1 MEEEAK
7 PYDSHREDDL
17 QKLQDDQVR
26 AAILH
31 GCQGEDDA
39 VSKSMEQSSMAEAIP
54 KDPLPSETA
63 AWVVRLEKIEAA
75 MEKQTADIK
84 KLQESLQSANQ
95 QISDLKM
102 QMEGR
107 KEEQQKEKNT
117 HDEEKLRMMEK
128 ENQRLSGEV
137 ESLKEEKQNL
147 STEVESLK
155 AEKERSE
162 NQINDLK
169 TQMKEYQAEKKT
181 HDEEKLRIEKEK
193 QNLSVEAES
202 LKKEN
207 RALQEQLDARFSR
220 GWELFEAYRK
230 VSEHTRQILH
240 NGVFTQE
247 ASFMSFICGGAQL
260 TALDRLWDALRD
272 CVLRG
277 QQDDAAILWDIFE
290 YCLELVN
297 ASRTQAKY
305 EILSVKVG
313 DSFDSDCHSEG
324 PNSKAQGIV
333 REVYLQGYRNT
344 YSDRI
349 MKKSIVQV
357 G

>member
-7 PYDSHREDDL
+7 RCAIHQEDDL
-17 QKLQDDQVR
+17 QKLQDDQVH

-39 VSKSMEQSSMAEAIP
+39 ASKSMEQSSMAEAIP
-54 KDPLPSETA
+54 KDRLPSETA
-63 AWVVRLEKIEAA
+63 AWSVRLEKIEAA
-75 MEKQTADIK
+75 MKKQAADIK

-137 ESLKEEKQNL
+137 NDLQAKNQNL
-147 STEVESLK
+147 SGEVK
-155 AEKERSE
+155 
-162 NQINDLK
+162 DL
-169 TQMKEYQAEKKT
+169 QAKN
-181 HDEEKLRIEKEK
+181 
-193 QNLSVEAES
+193 QNLSDEVKDLQA
-202 LKKEN
+202 KN
-207 RALQEQLDARFSR
+207 HALQEQLDARFSR

-277 QQDDAAILWDIFE
+277 QQDDEEILWDIFE

-333 REVYLQGYRNT
+333 RKVYLQGYRNT

>member
-1 MEEEAK
+1 M
-7 PYDSHREDDL
+7 REGG
-17 QKLQDDQVR
+17 QK
-26 AAILH
+26 
-31 GCQGEDDA
+31 
-39 VSKSMEQSSMAEAIP
+39 
-54 KDPLPSETA
+54 
-63 AWVVRLEKIEAA
+63 
-75 MEKQTADIK
+75 
-84 KLQESLQSANQ
+84 
-95 QISDLKM
+95 
-102 QMEGR
+102 EGR
-107 KEEQQKEKNT
+107 KEEQQKEK
-117 HDEEKLRMMEK
+117 
-128 ENQRLSGEV
+128 
-137 ESLKEEKQNL
+137 
-147 STEVESLK
+147 
-155 AEKERSE
+155 
-162 NQINDLK
+162 
-169 TQMKEYQAEKKT
+169 KT
-181 HDEEKLRIEKEK
+181 HDEENLPMKEENQRLRGEVNDLQTKN
-193 QNLSVEAES
+193 QNLSGEVKD
-202 LKKEN
+202 LQTKN
-207 RALQEQLDARFSR
+207 HALQEQLDARFSR

-277 QQDDAAILWDIFE
+277 QQDDAAILRYFFE

-297 ASRTQAKY
+297 ASRTQSKY

-333 REVYLQGYRNT
+333 RKVYLQGYRNT

>member
-1 MEEEAK
+1 M
-7 PYDSHREDDL
+7 
-17 QKLQDDQVR
+17 
-26 AAILH
+26 
-31 GCQGEDDA
+31 
-39 VSKSMEQSSMAEAIP
+39 
-54 KDPLPSETA
+54 
-63 AWVVRLEKIEAA
+63 
-75 MEKQTADIK
+75 
-84 KLQESLQSANQ
+84 
-95 QISDLKM
+95 
-102 QMEGR
+102 
-107 KEEQQKEKNT
+107 
-117 HDEEKLRMMEK
+117 
-128 ENQRLSGEV
+128 
-137 ESLKEEKQNL
+137 
-147 STEVESLK
+147 
-155 AEKERSE
+155 
-162 NQINDLK
+162 
-169 TQMKEYQAEKKT
+169 
-181 HDEEKLRIEKEK
+181 
-193 QNLSVEAES
+193 ES

-207 RALQEQLDARFSR
+207 LALQEQLDARFSR
-220 GWELFEAYRK
+220 GWELFEQYLN

-277 QQDDAAILWDIFE
+277 QQDDAEILWDIFE

-313 DSFDSDCHSEG
+313 DSFDSDCHTEG

-333 REVYLQGYRNT
+333 RGVYLQGYRNT

>member
-1 MEEEAK
+1 MEEEATW
-7 PYDSHREDDL
+7 YDSHREDDT
-17 QKLQDDQVR
+17 QKLQDDQVH

-39 VSKSMEQSSMAEAIP
+39 ASKSMEQSSMAEAIP

-63 AWVVRLEKIEAA
+63 AWSVRLEKIEAA
-75 MEKQTADIK
+75 VKKQAADIK
-84 KLQESLQSANQ
+84 ELQKSLQNA
-95 QISDLKM
+95 
-102 QMEGR
+102 
-107 KEEQQKEKNT
+107 EQQKEKKT
-117 HDEEKLRMMEK
+117 HDEEKLRMEK

-137 ESLKEEKQNL
+137 ESLKEENQNL
-147 STEVESLK
+147 SGEVK
-155 AEKERSE
+155 
-162 NQINDLK
+162 DL
-169 TQMKEYQAEKKT
+169 QAKN
-181 HDEEKLRIEKEK
+181 
-193 QNLSVEAES
+193 QNLSGEVES

-207 RALQEQLDARFSR
+207 HALQEQLDARFSR

-272 CVLRG
+272 CVLRR
-277 QQDDAAILWDIFE
+277 QQDDVKILWDIFK

-333 REVYLQGYRNT
+333 RKVYLQGYRNT

>member
-1 MEEEAK
+1 
-7 PYDSHREDDL
+7 
-17 QKLQDDQVR
+17 
-26 AAILH
+26 
-31 GCQGEDDA
+31 
-39 VSKSMEQSSMAEAIP
+39 MAEAIP
-54 KDPLPSETA
+54 KDRLPSETA
-63 AWVVRLEKIEAA
+63 ALAVRLKEIETSVQ
-75 MEKQTADIK
+75 KQAADIEE
-84 KLQESLQSANQ
+84 LQKSLQSAKQ

-107 KEEQQKEKNT
+107 KEEQQKEKKT
-117 HDEEKLRMMEK
+117 HDEEKLRMEK

-137 ESLKEEKQNL
+137 KSLKEEKQNL

-155 AEKERSE
+155 AEKEHSE
-162 NQINDLK
+162 KQINDLK

-181 HDEEKLRIEKEK
+181 HDEEKL
-193 QNLSVEAES
+193 NLSGEVES

-247 ASFMSFICGGAQL
+247 ASFMSFICGGAQP

-277 QQDDAAILWDIFE
+277 QQDDAEILWDIFE

-313 DSFDSDCHSEG
+313 DSFDSDCHTEG

-344 YSDRI
+344 YGDRI

>member
-1 MEEEAK
+1 
-7 PYDSHREDDL
+7 
-17 QKLQDDQVR
+17 
-26 AAILH
+26 
-31 GCQGEDDA
+31 
-39 VSKSMEQSSMAEAIP
+39 MAEAIP
-54 KDPLPSETA
+54 KDPLLSETEA
-63 AWVVRLEKIEAA
+63 LVVRLEKIEAA
-75 MEKQTADIK
+75 MENQTADIEELRK
-84 KLQESLQSANQ
+84 SLQSAKQ

-107 KEEQQKEKNT
+107 KEEQQKEKKT
-117 HDEEKLRMMEK
+117 HDEEKLRM

-207 RALQEQLDARFSR
+207 HALQEQLDARFSR

-272 CVLRG
+272 CVLRR
-277 QQDDAAILWDIFE
+277 QKDDAAILWDIFE

-333 REVYLQGYRNT
+333 RKVYLQGYHNT

>member
-1 MEEEAK
+1 MDMEEEAK
-7 PYDSHREDDL
+7 RYDSHREDDL
-17 QKLQDDQVR
+17 QTLQDDQVR

-39 VSKSMEQSSMAEAIP
+39 VSKSMEQSSMVEAIP
-54 KDPLPSETA
+54 KDPLSSETA
-63 AWVVRLEKIEAA
+63 AWAVRLEKIEAA
-75 MEKQTADIK
+75 MEKQTADIEE
-84 KLQESLQSANQ
+84 LQKSLQSAKQ

-107 KEEQQKEKNT
+107 KEEQQKEKKT
-117 HDEEKLRMMEK
+117 HDEEQLRM

-155 AEKERSE
+155 AEKKRSE
-162 NQINDLK
+162 QQINDLK
-169 TQMKEYQAEKKT
+169 TQMEKYQAEKKK
-181 HDEEKLRIEKEK
+181 HDEESLRIEKEK
-193 QNLSVEAES
+193 QNLSGEVES

-260 TALDRLWDALRD
+260 TALDRLWEALRD

-313 DSFDSDCHSEG
+313 DSFDSDCHTEG

-333 REVYLQGYRNT
+333 RKVYLQGYRNT

>member
-1 MEEEAK
+1 MDMEEEAK
-7 PYDSHREDDL
+7 RYAIHQEDDT
-17 QKLQDDQVR
+17 QKLQDDQVH

-31 GCQGEDDA
+31 GCQREDDA
-39 VSKSMEQSSMAEAIP
+39 ASKSMEQSSMAEAIP
-54 KDPLPSETA
+54 KDPLSSETEA
-63 AWVVRLEKIEAA
+63 LVVRLEKIEAA

-84 KLQESLQSANQ
+84 KLQESLQSAER
-95 QISDLKM
+95 QIRDLKM
-102 QMEGR
+102 QMGVR
-107 KEEQQKEKNT
+107 KEEHPTEKKT
-117 HDEEKLRMMEK
+117 HDEEKVRIEK
-128 ENQRLSGEV
+128 ENQRLRG
-137 ESLKEEKQNL
+137 
-147 STEVESLK
+147 EVESLK

-162 NQINDLK
+162 KQINDLK
-169 TQMKEYQAEKKT
+169 TQMEEYRAEKKK
-181 HDEEKLRIEKEK
+181 HDEESLRMKEEKK
-193 QNLSVEAES
+193 NLSGEVKD
-202 LKKEN
+202 LQTKN
-207 RALQEQLDARFSR
+207 HALQEQLDARFSR

-277 QQDDAAILWDIFE
+277 QKDDAEILWDIFE

>member
-7 PYDSHREDDL
+7 RYAIHQEDDT
-17 QKLQDDQVR
+17 QKLQDDQVH

-39 VSKSMEQSSMAEAIP
+39 ASKSMEQSSMAEAIP
-54 KDPLPSETA
+54 KDPLSSETEA
-63 AWVVRLEKIEAA
+63 LVVRLEKIEAA

-84 KLQESLQSANQ
+84 ELRKSLQSAEQ

-107 KEEQQKEKNT
+107 KEEQQKEKKT
-117 HDEEKLRMMEK
+117 HDEENVRIEK
-128 ENQRLSGEV
+128 KNQRLRGEV
-137 ESLKEEKQNL
+137 ESLKAEKKNL

-162 NQINDLK
+162 KQINDLK
-169 TQMKEYQAEKKT
+169 TQMEEYRAEKKK
-181 HDEEKLRIEKEK
+181 HDEESLRMKEEKK
-193 QNLSVEAES
+193 NLSGEVKDLQA
-202 LKKEN
+202 KN

>member
-7 PYDSHREDDL
+7 WYDSHREDDL
-17 QKLQDDQVR
+17 QTLQDDQVP

-63 AWVVRLEKIEAA
+63 AWSVRLKEIEAA
-75 MEKQTADIK
+75 VEQQAADIK

-107 KEEQQKEKNT
+107 KEEQQKEKKT
-117 HDEEKLRMMEK
+117 HDEEKLRIEK
-128 ENQRLSGEV
+128 ENQRLRG
-137 ESLKEEKQNL
+137 
-147 STEVESLK
+147 EVESLK

-162 NQINDLK
+162 KQINDLK
-169 TQMKEYQAEKKT
+169 TQMEKYKAEKKK
-181 HDEEKLRIEKEK
+181 HDEESLRMKEEKK
-193 QNLSVEAES
+193 NLSDEVES
-202 LKKEN
+202 LKEKN
-207 RALQEQLDARFSR
+207 HALQEQLDARFSR

-277 QQDDAAILWDIFE
+277 QKDDEKILWDIFE

-313 DSFDSDCHSEG
+313 DSFDSDCHTEG

-333 REVYLQGYRNT
+333 HKVYLQGYRNT
-344 YSDRI
+344 YGDRI

>member
-1 MEEEAK
+1 MDMEEEAK
-7 PYDSHREDDL
+7 RYDSHPEDYH
-17 QKLQDDQVR
+17 QMLQDDQVR

-31 GCQGEDDA
+31 GCQGEYDA

-63 AWVVRLEKIEAA
+63 ALAVRLKEIEASVR
-75 MEKQTADIK
+75 KQAADIK
-84 KLQESLQSANQ
+84 ELQESLQSAKQ

-102 QMEGR
+102 QM
-107 KEEQQKEKNT
+107 
-117 HDEEKLRMMEK
+117 
-128 ENQRLSGEV
+128 GEHP
-137 ESLKEEKQNL
+137 
-147 STEVESLK
+147 T
-155 AEKERSE
+155 
-162 NQINDLK
+162 
-169 TQMKEYQAEKKT
+169 EKKT
-181 HDEEKLRIEKEK
+181 HDEEKVRIEKENQRLRGEVNDLQTK
-193 QNLSVEAES
+193 NQNLSGEVKNLQAKNQNLSSEVKDLQAKNQNLSGEVKD
-202 LKKEN
+202 LQAKN

-277 QQDDAAILWDIFE
+277 QQDDAEILWDIFE

-313 DSFDSDCHSEG
+313 DSFDSDCHTEG
-324 PNSKAQGIV
+324 PNSRAQGIV

-344 YSDRI
+344 YGDRI